1 MVCNSISECSI
12 LAKFKINGGEVD
24 AGHGTVHEEQDE
36 SKEEQDESKEEGD
49 GDEDEDHQ
57 VHQRH

>member
-36 SKEEQDESKEEGD
+36 SKEEDD
-49 GDEDEDHQ
+49 GDEDEDHGGVHLQ

>member
-36 SKEEQDESKEEGD
+36 SKEEDD
-49 GDEDEDHQ
+49 GDEDEDHGG
-57 VHQRH
+57 VHL